1 MKSILNNRVL
11 QHVAFWCFYLLF
23 YTGNYATEG
32 KYVEQ
37 LSYTFTYL
45 PSTLLFTYIQLYF
58 LIPVFLLKK
67 KLIQYII
74 LTVVLTKI
82 IITLIFIVDVEFL
95 FRQEYQLPGHEI
107 PWSYLWK
114 FKLVQLKTVFPLFLI
129 CGIAVAIKLLK
140 KLYYERDRSQKI
152 EREKL
157 TMELEML
164 KAQVHPHFLFNT
176 LNNLYSL
183 TLTHSDKAPLVV
195 THLSELL
202 RYMLYEC
209 NEKEVPLEKE
219 IETLKKYVELEK
231 LRYGSRIDVSF
242 VSSGNIKDN
251 KIAPLLLIPF
261 VENSFKYGTS
271 EQLGQCW
278 VNLHFHADADKFTF
292 NLSNSI
298 SNEKTKSG
306 SGGIGL
312 QNIKKRLELIYPG
325 KYILTVNEEAGM
337 FIVKLQMQL
346 NHAGETKTVLVNKE
360 SFVIQIPATI

>member
-1 MKSILNNRVL
+1 MKAILNNRIL
-11 QHVAFWCFYLLF
+11 QHIAFWCFYIVL
-23 YTGNYATEG
+23 YTGNYATNG
-32 KYVEQ
+32 MYVEQ
-37 LSYTFTYL
+37 LSKTLIYL
-45 PSTLLFTYIQLYF
+45 PTTLLFTYLQLYY

-67 KLIQYII
+67 KVAAYII
-74 LTVVLTKI
+74 FTAILTKI
-82 IITLIFIVDVEFL
+82 IFGLIFILEVKILYRSKFT
-95 FRQEYQLPGHEI
+95 LPGHDI
-107 PWSYLWK
+107 PWDVLWK
-114 FKLVQLKTVFPLFLI
+114 FEPEELKTVFALFLI

-140 KLYYERDRSQKI
+140 KLYYESDRSQKI
-152 EREKL
+152 EKEKL
-157 TMELEML
+157 SMELEML

-183 TLTHSDKAPLVV
+183 TLTHSDKAPIVV

-209 NEKEVPLEKE
+209 DEKEVPLEKE

-251 KIAPLLLIPF
+251 MIAPLLLIPF

-278 VNLHFHADADKFTF
+278 VNLNFYADGNDFTF
-292 NLSNSI
+292 NLTNSI
-298 SNEKTKSG
+298 SNEKTRSL

-325 KYILTVNEEAGM
+325 KYTLTANEDAGM
-337 FIVKLQMQL
+337 FIVKLQIQL
-346 NHAGETKTVLVNKE
+346 NPAKETKIATVNND
-360 SFVIQIPATI
+360 SFVKQIPAAV